1 MAEWIEKTKELPP
14 LEVAV
19 WAYYSNEPW
28 SSVRRVWRGGMMM
41 YEEDEGQ
48 WKGMGSAGDEYIG
61 RSNLHRV
68 ARDLG
73 RRDFPA
79 RAKYLVLYQ

>member
-48 WKGMGSAGDEYIG
+48 WKGMGSAGDEYTHWMRIEPPAAPG
-61 RSNLHRV
+61 KKSSN
-68 ARDLG
+68 G
-73 RRDFPA
+73 
-79 RAKYLVLYQ
+79 